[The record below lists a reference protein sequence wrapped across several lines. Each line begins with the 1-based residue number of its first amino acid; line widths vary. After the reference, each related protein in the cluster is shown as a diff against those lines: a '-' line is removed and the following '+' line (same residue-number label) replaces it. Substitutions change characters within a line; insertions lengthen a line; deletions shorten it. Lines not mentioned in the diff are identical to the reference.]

1 MACAPPPHRS
11 GNGADQRKPAG
22 FATGIT
28 TDAAV
33 EPRGGGASMR
43 SGRLLNEAVVAIEGA
58 DGAGEAAPR
67 PIGLSTIRARS
78 EGSGGGA
85 TANSRT
91 LDGAARVGGGVG
103 VAGSGGWTRPG
114 TVVGAGGR
122 HGAEQAGAQAR
133 TPPRPLVGIFVNP
146 ALYLAFSASG
156 SAVQRWPGAW
166 QGAGAVG

>member
-1 MACAPPPHRS
+1 MSCGFPPHRPA
-11 GNGADQRKPAG
+11 NAAQRKPAG
-22 FATGIT
+22 FAPGTAT
-28 TDAAV
+28 AAV
-33 EPRGGGASMR
+33 ELRGGGAFKR
-43 SGRLLNEAVVAIEGA
+43 SGQLLDEAVGAIEGA
-58 DGAGEAAPR
+58 DGAVGATPK
-67 PIGLSTIRARS
+67 PVGSSNIWARS
-78 EGSGGGA
+78 EEGSGGGA